1 LTAQFHGGKI
11 MKVLVPT
18 AGVGPAKKNAEYI
31 LGIAKKLKAEVMVI
45 HINDPLEDDIDEH
58 AMGEFVGWGKKKD
71 VLVTTEIIEGNV
83 VPTIV
88 DYAIDNDANLIIMGA
103 SKGRIVAEW
112 VVTQVMDKCSVPV
125 VIIPYQY

>member
-1 LTAQFHGGKI
+1 

-31 LGIAKKLKAEVMVI
+31 LEIARKLGAEVLVI
-45 HINDPLEDDIDEH
+45 HITDPLEEDVDQSALDEFI
-58 AMGEFVGWGKKKD
+58 EWGSKKD
-71 VLVTTEIIEGNV
+71 VTVVTKVIEGNI
-83 VPTIV
+83 VPLIV
-88 DYAIDNDANLIIMGA
+88 DTAIDEQASLIIMGA

-112 VVTQVMDKCSVPV
+112 VVTQVMDKCTVPV

>member
-1 LTAQFHGGKI
+1 

-31 LGIAKKLKAEVMVI
+31 LDIARKLKAEVLVI
-45 HINDPLEDDIDEH
+45 HITDPLEEDMDQS
-58 AMGEFVGWGKKKD
+58 ALKEFKEWGRKKD
-71 VLVTTEIIEGNV
+71 VIVTTRVIEGNV
-83 VPTIV
+83 VPLIV
-88 DYAIDNDANLIIMGA
+88 DTALDEQANLIIMGA

-112 VVTQVMDKCSVPV
+112 VVTQVMEKCSVPV